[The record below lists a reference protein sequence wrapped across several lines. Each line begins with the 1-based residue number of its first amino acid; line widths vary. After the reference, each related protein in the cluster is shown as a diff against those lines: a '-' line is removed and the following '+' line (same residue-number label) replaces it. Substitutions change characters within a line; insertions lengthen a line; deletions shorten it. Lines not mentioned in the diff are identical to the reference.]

1 MKQPLLSVYDLVHY
15 LKQTLDHDPNLQ
27 TLLIQ
32 GEISNFT
39 NHRSGHW
46 YFTLK
51 DKKAKISCVLFYFIK
66 RRYEGH
72 RQSGSFNV

>member
-32 GEISNFT
+32 GEISPIIVAVIGIL
-39 NHRSGHW
+39 R
-46 YFTLK
+46 
-51 DKKAKISCVLFYFIK
+51 
-66 RRYEGH
+66 
-72 RQSGSFNV
+72 

>member
-1 MKQPLLSVYDLVHY
+1 MKLPLLSVYDLVHY

-51 DKKAKISCVLFYFIK
+51 DKKA
-66 RRYEGH
+66 
-72 RQSGSFNV
+72 N